1 MALLASRGVTL
12 TSVCPAAWSP
22 AWGSQSLGPV
32 RSLVE
37 PPPSL
42 RTAAPVPPPADGVH
56 EDVPDPV
63 SHRVRAS
70 ERSHCEVCQ
79 VCWRRTVGGWE
90 GGGTDKRRTVETGGG
105 PRGLLREVPLLAV
118 MLGEA
123 PSSGRVRWRCL
134 SCLHTLLLSEP
145 QGTFLSVSVCSR

>member
-1 MALLASRGVTL
+1 MKMFQIQFHTGFVPRN
-12 TSVCPAAWSP
+12 AAT
-22 AWGSQSLGPV
+22 V
-32 RSLVE
+32 RFAKYVG
-37 PPPSL
+37 
-42 RTAAPVPPPADGVH
+42 AAPWEDG
-56 EDVPDPV
+56 
-63 SHRVRAS
+63 R
-70 ERSHCEVCQ
+70 
-79 VCWRRTVGGWE
+79 